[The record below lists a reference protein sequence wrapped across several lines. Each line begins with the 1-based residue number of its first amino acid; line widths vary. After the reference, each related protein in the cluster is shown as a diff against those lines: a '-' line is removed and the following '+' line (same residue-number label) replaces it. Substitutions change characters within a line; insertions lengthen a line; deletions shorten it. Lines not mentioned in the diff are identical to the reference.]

1 MSVINEEWT
10 REKFVPFNPNDKR
23 TLSYVTDTR
32 NNQRWCVSKGSPQI
46 TLNMCM
52 AELGA
57 RDTRRVEEAIDMY
70 AARGYR
76 TLGVARRSLPPLG
89 APIDASG
96 AGGVDSKGDDGSAA
110 AAMEGGAWEFLGLV
124 SMFDPPRID
133 TKETIEAAQG
143 LGIEVKMITGD
154 HKAIGKD
161 TARRLNMG
169 TNILGT
175 HIFQK
180 LDTFGA
186 HRGELDYT
194 DMVEH
199 ADGFA
204 EVFPEHKVGN
214 GTNTHTRTRTR
225 MLYRTPVC
233 MCAVCIDV
241 CGVPPACNYI

>member
-1 MSVINEEWT
+1 M
-10 REKFVPFNPNDKR
+10 R
-23 TLSYVTDTR
+23 
-32 NNQRWCVSKGSPQI
+32 
-46 TLNMCM
+46 MC
-52 AELGA
+52 AG
-57 RDTRRVEEAIDMY
+57 
-70 AARGYR
+70 
-76 TLGVARRSLPPLG
+76 LGV
-89 APIDASG
+89 
-96 AGGVDSKGDDGSAA
+96 
-110 AAMEGGAWEFLGLV
+110 
-124 SMFDPPRID
+124 
-133 TKETIEAAQG
+133 
-143 LGIEVKMITGD
+143 EVKMITGD

-214 GTNTHTRTRTR
+214 GDKHTHTRTCTR

-241 CGVPPACNYI
+241 CGVPPSCNNI